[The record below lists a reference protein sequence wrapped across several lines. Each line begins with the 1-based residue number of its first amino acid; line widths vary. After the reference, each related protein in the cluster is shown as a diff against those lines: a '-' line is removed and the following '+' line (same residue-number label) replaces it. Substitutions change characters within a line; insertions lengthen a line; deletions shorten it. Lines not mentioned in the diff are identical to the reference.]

1 MLGRDRFTWKANV
14 LTLRGK
20 AIANIVPSEVQG
32 MYRIAWP
39 NGGVSPDHYNLP
51 RAKQNAITVEI
62 RRAKGAAQDTRET
75 PSEAPPMRSADKPVS
90 EKLHDRR
97 IGRR

>member
-1 MLGRDRFTWKANV
+1 
-14 LTLRGK
+14 
-20 AIANIVPSEVQG
+20 

-39 NGGVSPDHYNLP
+39 NGDVSPDHYNLP